1 MPYELAL
8 YIPLT
13 WASQV
18 ALVLKNPSANAGDA
32 RVTVLIP
39 GLESSL
45 EKQMASHSSIIAW
58 GIQGQR
64 NLVGYNSPWGS
75 KESDTTE
82 VTEHVCMHT
91 SNI

>member
-18 ALVLKNPSANAGDA
+18 ALVLKNPSANAGDE

-39 GLESSL
+39 GLESSPG
-45 EKQMASHSSIIAW
+45 EAN
-58 GIQGQR
+58 GIPLQYYCLG
-64 NLVGYNSPWGS
+64 NPG
-75 KESDTTE
+75 TE
-82 VTEHVCMHT
+82 EPGGL
-91 SNI
+91 